1 MVFNRLAAG
10 FLCGVAFPMICHETI
25 YMFLASSFLRPH
37 LVYRQQQQHRHK
49 DLAVSTD
56 DLDRY
61 LKDIFKSALFF
72 VLASPWV
79 FYKVYWQKVDVM
91 EPEEEDTIV
100 EDKAAEVL
108 KQHKADQVITF
119 EDYEKFMH

>member
-1 MVFNRLAAG
+1 
-10 FLCGVAFPMICHETI
+10 
-25 YMFLASSFLRPH
+25 
-37 LVYRQQQQHRHK
+37 
-49 DLAVSTD
+49 
-56 DLDRY
+56 
-61 LKDIFKSALFF
+61 
-72 VLASPWV
+72 
-79 FYKVYWQKVDVM
+79 M